1 MPRDYPWYESVTD
14 PTLRQGDIFFD
25 FPVFVAKADA
35 SVMKQYLSGKSKVNF
50 GGTVLKMDVVVA
62 SQSCDLD
69 HDKVKTVI
77 LCPIWDLNHVREK
90 FNWDDEKL
98 ENVRT
103 GRENNWHMVHASDD
117 PAAEMSVIEFRR
129 VYTTTK
135 KMLMVFAEKNGSHV
149 RLMPPY
155 REHFS
160 QSFGRYFMRVA
171 LPIDIP
177 TFAQPEAG

>member
-1 MPRDYPWYESVTD
+1 MSNSYPWYESVSD
-14 PTLRQGDIFFD
+14 GTLRQGDIFFD

-35 SVMKQYLSGKSKVNF
+35 AIMRKYLSGESKVNF
-50 GGTVLKMDVVVA
+50 GGTVLKMNVIVA
-62 SQSCDLD
+62 SQSCDLE

-77 LCPIWDLNHVREK
+77 LCPIWDLDHVRDK
-90 FNWDDEKL
+90 FDWDDEKL

-103 GRENNWHMVHASDD
+103 GRENNWHMVHESDD
-117 PAAEMSVIEFRR
+117 PKAAISVVEFRR

-135 KMLMVFAEKNGSHV
+135 KMLLMFVEENDSHA

-160 QSFGRYFMRVA
+160 QAFGRYFMRVA

-177 TFAQPEAG
+177 TFEQSKAV

>member
-1 MPRDYPWYESVTD
+1 MSSSYPWYESISD
-14 PTLRQGDIFFD
+14 GTLRQGDIFFD

-35 SVMKQYLSGKSKVNF
+35 TVMKKYLSGVSKVNF
-50 GGTVLKMDVVVA
+50 GGTVLKMNVIVA
-62 SQSCDLD
+62 SQSCDLE

-77 LCPIWDLNHVREK
+77 LCPVWDLDHVRDK
-90 FNWDDEKL
+90 FDWDDEKL

-103 GRENNWHMVHASDD
+103 GRENNWHLVNKSDD
-117 PAAEMSVIEFRR
+117 PEAEMSVIEFRR

-135 KMLMVFAEKNGSHV
+135 KMLTMFAEKNGSHV

-160 QSFGRYFMRVA
+160 QAFGRYFMRVA
-171 LPIDIP
+171 LPNDIP
-177 TFAQPEAG
+177 TFEQPGTV